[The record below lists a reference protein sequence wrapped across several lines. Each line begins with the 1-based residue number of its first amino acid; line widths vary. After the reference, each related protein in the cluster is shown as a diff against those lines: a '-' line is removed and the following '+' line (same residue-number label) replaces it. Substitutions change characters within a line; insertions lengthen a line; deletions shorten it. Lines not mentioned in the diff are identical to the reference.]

1 MPVKSVPIQ
10 LDKRRNL
17 RFSTN
22 SICILE
28 EKLDISFF
36 KIGELFGISLKDV
49 ALAEEIMEKGAKA
62 LSPEV
67 AVEMTNKI
75 KLKNLRILLW
85 TALLHEDKDLTEEA
99 VGDLMDNISSIVL
112 IEKLLEA
119 YIAAMPVDKDAGKN
133 VPRSNPERVIPGKN
147 T

>member
-1 MPVKSVPIQ
+1 MSVKSVPIQ

-22 SICILE
+22 AICILE

-36 KIGELFGISLKDV
+36 KIGELFGISLKDI
-49 ALAEEIMEKGAKA
+49 ALAEKIMEKGADA
-62 LSPEV
+62 LSPED
-67 AVEMTNKI
+67 AIEMTSKI

-85 TALLHEDKDLTEEA
+85 TALLHEDKDLTVEA
-99 VGDLMDNISSIVL
+99 VGELMDNIDSIVL

-119 YIAAMPVDKDAGKN
+119 YTAAMPLDKEAGKN
-133 VPRSNPERVIPGKN
+133 VLGSNPKRVIPGKN

>member
-22 SICILE
+22 AICILE

-36 KIGELFGISLKDV
+36 KIGELFGISLKEIG
-49 ALAEEIMEKGAKA
+49 LAEKIKKKGVDA
-62 LSPEV
+62 LSPED
-67 AVEMTNKI
+67 AIEMASKI
-75 KLKNLRILLW
+75 KLTNLRILLW
-85 TALLHEDKDLTEEA
+85 TALLHEDKDLTVEA
-99 VGDLMDNISSIVL
+99 VGELMDKTDSIAL

-119 YIAAMPVDKDAGKN
+119 YTVAMPVDTGVGKN
-133 VPRSNPERVIPGKN
+133 VSGSNPKKVIPGKN